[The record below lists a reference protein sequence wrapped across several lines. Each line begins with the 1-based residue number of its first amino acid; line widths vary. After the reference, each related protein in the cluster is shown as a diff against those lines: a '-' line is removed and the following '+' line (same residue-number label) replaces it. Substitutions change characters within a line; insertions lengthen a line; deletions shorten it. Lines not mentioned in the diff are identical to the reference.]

1 MSGGQPADS
10 HVEPTAFDPD
20 RFASEPG
27 ETGPHPGD
35 AVATAPRHYRGCTD
49 HQKQL
54 LGFGFPLSETWR
66 SVRRR
71 SGAFGR
77 QCKLILEKVNAL
89 RIPPSCPNPNTASS
103 ATESPIPDPKGLR
116 ERREEEYL
124 KQAYDSRSRRRCQA
138 SGRTRPL
145 GVECR
150 CRPRAAGFLVVSG
163 RGSMA
168 WPSLVS
174 RVFRKV
180 FVFAPGA
187 TPIQV
192 FIPTIG
198 SFDRRQLIVEF
209 GDGH

>member
-1 MSGGQPADS
+1 VSKPEHRKQRDG
-10 HVEPTAFDPD
+10 VPD
-20 RFASEPG
+20 
-27 ETGPHPGD
+27 
-35 AVATAPRHYRGCTD
+35 
-49 HQKQL
+49 
-54 LGFGFPLSETWR
+54 
-66 SVRRR
+66 
-71 SGAFGR
+71 
-77 QCKLILEKVNAL
+77 
-89 RIPPSCPNPNTASS
+89 
-103 ATESPIPDPKGLR
+103 PDPKGLR

-180 FVFAPGA
+180 FVFAPSA
-187 TPIQV
+187 PPIQV
-192 FIPTIG
+192 FIPTMG
-198 SFDRRQLIVEF
+198 AFDRRQLIVEF
-209 GDGH
+209 GDGHLASCRWGCNGNDNSA